1 MSFTPKSYSK
11 TGEKN
16 FVLII
21 NHIIIKSFYLCNIVF
36 VFLLKT
42 VTTSSTRS
50 TKTVDDG
57 KKKSLLK
64 DNSWIKTNVS
74 ENEQVE

>member
-50 TKTVDDG
+50 TKVDDG

-64 DNSWIKTNVS
+64 DNSWIRANVN
-74 ENEQVE
+74 EEEQVE